1 MASTQ
6 TTTPSPKEKDVIPLF
21 PTRFPV
27 RVFLMSLCLFF
38 LTGFLPVFAAPAHY
52 QLDISF
58 SQDLQQLNGKAI
70 IQIPAGKGWQFFSN
84 GLTLKKIQ
92 LQEEGGEAFPMPLP
106 QGDIISLYPSNK
118 RLTLRIDY
126 SLSVSGTQG
135 DNRIS
140 PDAIVLN
147 TNWHPLPT
155 EPMLFSLRAELPP
168 GFKGIS
174 ESDTLPETK
183 NGLLQT
189 SFSQAVRSIHL
200 AAAPYEI
207 QSVQIRKGLNLST
220 WFFKEDR
227 DLSPGYLDA
236 AKAYLIRYEQEIG
249 PFPYSHFAVVADRLP
264 SGFGMPTFT
273 LLGQMVL
280 RLPFIKETSLGHEI
294 VHSWFG
300 NSIGVAAGSG
310 NWCEG
315 LTSYLADY
323 RYAAD
328 RGKGA
333 AYRKA
338 ALVAYQSYVHPKTA
352 IALKDF
358 VSASH
363 RQAMAQ
369 AKRSVGYG
377 RSTMLFHQLRTLLG
391 PEHFTQ
397 GIRNFAST
405 YQGKAASWQ
414 DIQKVFEEVSKK
426 DLQQFFDQQLNRTD
440 SPDLRLQ
447 NIRTKTIQDGAT
459 ISFTMVQNN
468 TQPYSLKVP
477 IRITDMNGSKEYWED
492 ITEAKT
498 KITISL
504 PQLPLSITID
514 PNSMLFRKLSPAEL
528 PPVWSR
534 FLGAE
539 KKLVVITTTEED
551 TALAPVLQWIKKM
564 GWPVAHDNEVTNQQ
578 LAENSILFLG
588 TGGKAFASLHGTQP
602 PVGTGFQLQVRN
614 NPLNGND
621 VVVFVSSSSSKES
634 QAALPKL
641 RHYSKYSNLSFQ
653 AGRIESKEIRS
664 SSSGTSYTLEQL
676 PFGVPSSATKTF
688 DEIVSKLAKNRVIYL
703 GESHDSLPDHLL
715 QLRIIQALHNRGADL
730 AIAMEM
736 FPGSS
741 QEALDEYVLDKKSSM
756 TESEFLRASHWFKV
770 WRYDWRLFRPIFS
783 FLRKNS
789 IPVYG
794 INIERKI
801 VSSVFAA
808 GNTDGLTPEQ
818 KKSIAPERDLLVE
831 GYKERLQGVY
841 GFHSQAPKTK
851 KKKISGFIQSQALW
865 DESMAANIAEILTN
879 NPKKSVLVIT
889 GSQHSRKDSGIPP
902 RVLRRISV
910 SQTSVINIYGRNA
923 PDNPGLQADWF
934 FFSPPRSLEAKG
946 KIGVILNPEK
956 RKDGT
961 ELLRITGLSPAG
973 TAKKAG
979 ILKGDIIL
987 SINGQPATNMED
999 VGIVMMDSRAGDTL
1013 NVVVQRKDQSGK
1025 LQEKKISVTLSNLN
1039 KPVGH
1044 P

>member
-21 PTRFPV
+21 PTRFPI
-27 RVFLMSLCLFF
+27 RLFLLSLCLFF
-38 LTGFLPVFAAPAHY
+38 LPGLSPVFAEPARY

-84 GLTLKKIQ
+84 GLTLKKIL
-92 LQEEGGEAFPMPLP
+92 LQEEGGEEFPMPLP
-106 QGDIISLYPSNK
+106 QGDVISLYPSSK
-118 RLTLRIDY
+118 RLTLSINY
-126 SLSVSGTQG
+126 SMTVSDSHG

-147 TNWHPLPT
+147 SNWHPLPT

-189 SFSQAVRSIHL
+189 SFSQAVRAIHL

-207 QSVQIRKGLNLST
+207 QSVQIREGLSLST
-220 WFFKEDR
+220 WFFKEDQ
-227 DLSPGYLDA
+227 DLSQGYLDA

-300 NSIGVAAGSG
+300 NSIEVADNSG

-315 LTSYLADY
+315 LTSYLADFS
-323 RYAAD
+323 YAVD
-328 RGKGA
+328 RGQGA
-333 AYRKA
+333 AHRKA
-338 ALVAYQSYVHPKTA
+338 ALVTYQSYVHPKTA
-352 IALKDF
+352 TALKNF

-377 RSTMLFHQLRTLLG
+377 RSAMLFHQLRTLLG

-405 YQGKAASWQ
+405 YQGKPASWQ

-426 DLQQFFDQQLNRTD
+426 DLHQFFDQQLNRTD

-447 NIRTKTIQDGAT
+447 NIHTKTTQDGT
-459 ISFTMVQNN
+459 TLSFTMVQNN

-498 KITISL
+498 KISISL
-504 PQLPLSITID
+504 PQLPLSVTID
-514 PNSMLFRKLSPAEL
+514 PDSMLFRRLSPAEL

-539 KKLVVITTTEED
+539 KKLVIITTEED
-551 TALAPVLQWIKKM
+551 PALAPVLHWIKEM
-564 GWPVAHDNEVTNQQ
+564 GWPVTHDDEVTNQQ
-578 LAENSILFLG
+578 LAENSVLFLG
-588 TGGKAFASLHGTQP
+588 TGGKAFASLHGTP
-602 PVGTGFQLQVRN
+602 SPVGTGFQLQVRN

-621 VVVFVSSSSSKES
+621 VVVFVSSSAAKES
-634 QAALPKL
+634 QTALPKL
-641 RHYSKYSNLSFQ
+641 RHYSKYSDLSFK
-653 AGRIESKEIRS
+653 AGRIESKELRS
-664 SSSGTSYTLEQL
+664 SSSGISYTLEQL
-676 PFGVPSSATKTF
+676 PQGEPSSATKSF
-688 DEIVSKLAKNRVIYL
+688 DEIVSELAKNRVIYL
-703 GESHDSLPDHLL
+703 GETHDSLPDHLL
-715 QLRIIQALHNRGADL
+715 QLRIIQALHNRGVKL
-730 AIAMEM
+730 AVAMEM

-741 QEALDEYVLDKKSSM
+741 QDALDEYVLDKKSSM
-756 TESEFLRASHWFKV
+756 TEAEFLRASHWFKV
-770 WRYDWRLFRPIFS
+770 WRYDWRLFRPIFN
-783 FLRKNS
+783 FLRENT

-818 KKSIAPERDLLVE
+818 RKSIAPERDLLVE
-831 GYKERLQGVY
+831 GYKERLQEVY
-841 GFHSQAPKTK
+841 GFHVQAPQGKE
-851 KKKISGFIQSQALW
+851 KKISGFIQSQALW
-865 DESMAANIAEILTN
+865 DESMAANIADILAN
-879 NPKKSVLVIT
+879 NPKTTMLVIT

-902 RVLRRISV
+902 RVLRRIPV
-910 SQTSVINIYGRNA
+910 KQTSVINIYGRNA
-923 PDNPGLQADWF
+923 PHNPGLQADWF
-934 FFSPPRSLEAKG
+934 FLCPPRSLEAKG
-946 KIGVILNPEK
+946 KIGVILHPEK
-956 RKDGT
+956 KKDGT

-999 VGIVMMDSRAGDTL
+999 VGIAMMDSRAGDTL
-1013 NVVVQRKDQSGK
+1013 KIIVQRKDTSGT